1 LNLNKLNITE
11 TIDNARKLIESEKQI
26 SPAMKAMF
34 EMLLMIITLFAERF
48 GLNSK
53 NSSKPPATDQ
63 NRKKKKRNNGTNKPG
78 GQPGHVGTTLQPV
91 DNPDNIIPIKLDKRR
106 LPKGQYREIGF
117 ESRQVVDIEISR
129 VVTEYRA
136 QVLED
141 EQGKRYVA
149 DFPVGICRPYPV
161 WAID

>member
-1 LNLNKLNITE
+1 MNLNKLNITE

-91 DNPDNIIPIKLDKRR
+91 DNPDNPRF
-106 LPKGQYREIGF
+106 G
-117 ESRQVVDIEISR
+117 S
-129 VVTEYRA
+129 
-136 QVLED
+136 
-141 EQGKRYVA
+141 
-149 DFPVGICRPYPV
+149 
-161 WAID
+161 